1 MVESRDYSS
10 LAERASRYRKQKS
23 LGQCFLIDES
33 IHEQIVQSASL
44 DKDSDVVL
52 EIGAGIGFLTERL
65 IPLAKEVY
73 AVELDSSACF
83 HLDLLSR
90 LNKNFKFLIRIFY
103 SLSSQSLFL
112 MLRKLR

>member
-52 EIGAGIGFLTERL
+52 EIGASFLAGVVGFLYPAYQSFKALE
-65 IPLAKEVY
+65 
-73 AVELDSSACF
+73 SSCNGEAYF
-83 HLDLLSR
+83 
-90 LNKNFKFLIRIFY
+90 
-103 SLSSQSLFL
+103 
-112 MLRKLR
+112 